1 MGPFWLQCCTIL
13 ALGRPKDAREIPRDP
28 QSTPKSARRES
39 QDTPK
44 DTQRSPKVP
53 QGSPKGPQR
62 TPKGPPRPPQ
72 ERPKDPQRTV
82 PDRCPLYL
90 AGPCESVVNSNKNE
104 PRDKPVSTWNGKRGV
119 VIHIACV
126 WVCSGFTSGSAKVLG
141 GEGRLPKDTPR
152 HIRDEFKENQSN
164 MQ

>member
-1 MGPFWLQCCTIL
+1 MGPFWLQRCTIL
-13 ALGRPKDAREIPRDP
+13 ALRRPKDAREIPRDR

-62 TPKGPPRPPQ
+62 TPKGPPRSPQ

-82 PDRCPLYL
+82 PDRCPLYFGRPLESL
-90 AGPCESVVNSNKNE
+90 APAEQNS
-104 PRDKPVSTWNGKRGV
+104 PRQKSATPAWRVRRDQTSSPKPSPSEFDYVSSTKG
-119 VIHIACV
+119 ITATS
-126 WVCSGFTSGSAKVLG
+126 SG
-141 GEGRLPKDTPR
+141 
-152 HIRDEFKENQSN
+152 
-164 MQ
+164 

>member
-1 MGPFWLQCCTIL
+1 MGPFWLQFGTIL
-13 ALGRPKDAREIPRDP
+13 ALGRPKDAQEIPRDP

-62 TPKGPPRPPQ
+62 TPKGPPRAPQ

-82 PDRCPLYL
+82 PGRCPLYL
-90 AGPCESVVNSNKNE
+90 AGPCESAVPAIQNTHRAE
-104 PRDKPVSTWNGKRGV
+104 PVSTQKREAR
-119 VIHIACV
+119 IL
-126 WVCSGFTSGSAKVLG
+126 LG
-141 GEGRLPKDTPR
+141 G
-152 HIRDEFKENQSN
+152 
-164 MQ
+164 